1 MDYAGSAA
9 NDFVFF
15 NIITQILK
23 GNEIMASF
31 KKFFSILLSLCMVL
45 ALMPTSAFAAGSS
58 SSVDH
63 IDLGVSMTAELKVG
77 DKTLSSEVKLK
88 TSDAS
93 RVQVTAVQNGSAV
106 SFTRTSVSTSTDTDG
121 NPQVRL
127 KGTFPVGT
135 KSNPVVYTVSFTTDV
150 TFVDGSKT
158 YTVPMTFT
166 STFNYWSSDN
176 VCPGLTREKSK
187 WMNGSVI
194 RGSGMDFVLGSSA
207 SKGIVTIAKEVKDK
221 DGNYINPSGQTF
233 TFNVYRYDAGSKS
246 YTKVDAVTVQPT
258 GDGIGIGVVYL
269 DYGTYYIEEA
279 SPVSELTVDNENYEY
294 NGTAITYTD
303 AAGTKN
309 INGTKTEN
317 FNLSANAVKMSVS
330 VANIYAPG
338 TTSVA
343 VSKEWNDAG
352 NQDGIR
358 PSSVTVRLYADGKP
372 VDGKTATL
380 NADNSWEATFENL
393 PVYKSGTAIAYT
405 VVEDEVTDYT
415 TSVSGNAE
423 DGFVVTNSHTPAK
436 TSVTVTKSWD
446 DAGNQDG
453 IRPASVTAVLYA
465 DGVST
470 DKKVTLSAANQWS
483 ARFTDLPVN
492 KAGKKIA
499 YTVKEELEEGS
510 KYTAVV
516 TGSADAGFVITNS
529 YEPAKTDISVSKEWD
544 DADNQDN
551 LRPASVTVR
560 LYADGNPV
568 DGKTATLNAANK
580 WTATFENLPVYKSGT
595 AIVYTVVE
603 DKVAGYT
610 ANVTGSA
617 GEGFV
622 VTNSHTPAKTSVDVS
637 KVWKDAQNQ
646 DNLRPTSI
654 TVKLLANG
662 TETGKTVELNANNK
676 WAATFDNLD
685 KNAAGVEIAYTVE
698 EVSVTGYTSVIT
710 GSAAE
715 GYVITN
721 THAPEKTSV
730 AVSKV
735 WADAQ
740 NQDNIRPDAVTVEL
754 LANGTETGKTVE
766 LNTNNNWA
774 ATFNNLDKNAAG
786 VEIAYTVEEVSVTGY
801 TSVITG
807 SAAEGYVITNTHAP
821 EKTSVAVSKVWAD
834 AQNQDNIRPDAVTVK
849 LFANGTEVQGKT
861 VELNAG
867 NKWTAS
873 FTNLDKYAA
882 GEIIRYT
889 VEEVA
894 IEGYEPVITGD
905 QVNGYVITNGHIPYV
920 TSVTVTKEWIDNQN
934 QDNIRPDSVTVK
946 LYADDEPVEGQ
957 ELTLSEGNNW
967 TATFSNLPVNKAGKK
982 IEYTVEENAVDG
994 YEATITGTALG
1005 GFTVKNTH
1013 VPATTEVSVSKVWD
1027 DADDQDNIRPDSVTV
1042 RLYADGE
1049 PVEGQTVT
1057 LSEENQWTSV
1067 FTELPKFKEGTEIV
1081 YTVVEDEVT
1090 GYTSE
1095 VSGTAEE
1102 GYVITNYHKPLP
1114 PDENLEPEDP
1124 KDPPRKPLPEDQNL
1138 IDEDV
1143 PYTGDATADALLY
1156 DLMILSISA
1165 LAAILLKKRKSD
1177 NE

>member
-516 TGSADAGFVITNS
+516 TGSAEAGFVITNS

-662 TETGKTVELNANNK
+662 TETGKMVVLNPYNG
-676 WAATFDNLD
+676 WAASFDDLD
-685 KNAAGVEIAYTVE
+685 KY
-698 EVSVTGYTSVIT
+698 
-710 GSAAE
+710 
-715 GYVITN
+715 
-721 THAPEKTSV
+721 
-730 AVSKV
+730 
-735 WADAQ
+735 
-740 NQDNIRPDAVTVEL
+740 
-754 LANGTETGKTVE
+754 
-766 LNTNNNWA
+766 
-774 ATFNNLDKNAAG
+774 AAG

>member
-1 MDYAGSAA
+1 
-9 NDFVFF
+9 
-15 NIITQILK
+15 
-23 GNEIMASF
+23 MASF

-106 SFTRTSVSTSTDTDG
+106 SFTRSSVSTSTDTDG

-233 TFNVYRYDAGSKS
+233 TFNVYRYDAGSDS
-246 YTKVDAVTVQPT
+246 YTKVDAVTVQPA
-258 GDGIGIGVVYL
+258 GDGIGIGIVYL

-279 SPVSELTVDNENYEY
+279 SPVSELTVDNEKYEY

-516 TGSADAGFVITNS
+516 TGSAEAGFVITNS

-580 WTATFENLPVYKSGT
+580 WTATFENLPVCKSGT

-622 VTNSHTPAKTSVDVS
+622 VTNSHTPAKTSVAVS

-646 DNLRPTSI
+646 DNIRPDSV
-654 TVKLLANG
+654 TVELLANG

-721 THAPEKTSV
+721 THAPAKTSV

-735 WADAQ
+735 WEDAQ
-740 NQDNIRPDAVTVEL
+740 NQDNLRPTSITVKL
-754 LANGTETGKTVE
+754 LANGTETDKMVV
-766 LNTNNNWA
+766 LNPYNGWA
-774 ATFNNLDKNAAG
+774 ASFDDLDKYAAG

-821 EKTSVAVSKVWAD
+821 EKTSVAVSKVWED
-834 AQNQDNIRPDAVTVK
+834 A
-849 LFANGTEVQGKT
+849 
-861 VELNAG
+861 
-867 NKWTAS
+867 
-873 FTNLDKYAA
+873 
-882 GEIIRYT
+882 
-889 VEEVA
+889 
-894 IEGYEPVITGD
+894 
-905 QVNGYVITNGHIPYV
+905 
-920 TSVTVTKEWIDNQN
+920 QN

-994 YEATITGTALG
+994 YKATITGTALG

-1027 DADDQDNIRPDSVTV
+1027 DADDQDRIRPDSVTVRLYADGEPVEGQTVTLSEENQWTFVFTDLPKNKEGNEIAYTVVEDEVDGYKAEIAVIEGNEDTAGGFEITNVHTPATTEVSVSKVWDDADDQDRIRPDSVTV

-1067 FTELPKFKEGTEIV
+1067 FTELPKYKAGTEIV
-1081 YTVVEDEVT
+1081 YTVVEDKVT

-1124 KDPPRKPLPEDQNL
+1124 KDPPRKPLPEEQNL

>member
-1 MDYAGSAA
+1 
-9 NDFVFF
+9 
-15 NIITQILK
+15 
-23 GNEIMASF
+23 MASF

-106 SFTRTSVSTSTDTDG
+106 SFTRSSVSTSTDTDG

-233 TFNVYRYDAGSKS
+233 TFNVYRYDAGSDS
-246 YTKVDAVTVQPT
+246 YTKVDAVTVQPA
-258 GDGIGIGVVYL
+258 GDGIGIGIVYL

-279 SPVSELTVDNENYEY
+279 SPVSELTVDNEKYEY

-516 TGSADAGFVITNS
+516 TGSAEAGFVITNS

-568 DGKTATLNAANK
+568 DGKTATLSAANK

-622 VTNSHTPAKTSVDVS
+622 VTNSHTPAKTSVAVS

-646 DNLRPTSI
+646 DNIRPDSV
-654 TVKLLANG
+654 TVELLANG

-698 EVSVTGYTSVIT
+698 EVSVNGYTSVIT

-735 WADAQ
+735 WEDA
-740 NQDNIRPDAVTVEL
+740 
-754 LANGTETGKTVE
+754 
-766 LNTNNNWA
+766 
-774 ATFNNLDKNAAG
+774 
-786 VEIAYTVEEVSVTGY
+786 
-801 TSVITG
+801 
-807 SAAEGYVITNTHAP
+807 
-821 EKTSVAVSKVWAD
+821 
-834 AQNQDNIRPDAVTVK
+834 
-849 LFANGTEVQGKT
+849 
-861 VELNAG
+861 
-867 NKWTAS
+867 
-873 FTNLDKYAA
+873 
-882 GEIIRYT
+882 
-889 VEEVA
+889 
-894 IEGYEPVITGD
+894 
-905 QVNGYVITNGHIPYV
+905 
-920 TSVTVTKEWIDNQN
+920 QN

-994 YEATITGTALG
+994 YKATITGTALG

-1027 DADDQDNIRPDSVTV
+1027 DADDQDRIRPDSVTV

-1067 FTELPKFKEGTEIV
+1067 FTELPKYKAGTEIV
-1081 YTVVEDEVT
+1081 YTVVEDKVT

-1124 KDPPRKPLPEDQNL
+1124 KDPPRKPLPEEQNL

>member
-1 MDYAGSAA
+1 
-9 NDFVFF
+9 
-15 NIITQILK
+15 
-23 GNEIMASF
+23 MASF

-106 SFTRTSVSTSTDTDG
+106 SFTRSSVSTSTDTDG

-233 TFNVYRYDAGSKS
+233 TFNVYRYDAGSES

-258 GDGIGIGVVYL
+258 GDGIGIGIVYL

-380 NADNSWEATFENL
+380 NAANSWKATFENL

-423 DGFVVTNSHTPAK
+423 DGFVVTNSHAPAK

-516 TGSADAGFVITNS
+516 TGSAEEGFVITNS

-560 LYADGNPV
+560 LYADGKPV

-617 GEGFV
+617 GKGFV

-721 THAPEKTSV
+721 THAPAKTSV
-730 AVSKV
+730 DVSKV
-735 WADAQ
+735 WKDSQ
-740 NQDNIRPDAVTVEL
+740 NQDNLRPTSITVKL

-766 LNTNNNWA
+766 LNANNKWA
-774 ATFNNLDKNAAG
+774 ATFDNLDKNAAG

-807 SAAEGYVITNTHAP
+807 SAAEGYVITNTHTPA
-821 EKTSVAVSKVWAD
+821 KTSVAVSKEWV
-834 AQNQDNIRPDAVTVK
+834 DN
-849 LFANGTEVQGKT
+849 N
-861 VELNAG
+861 
-867 NKWTAS
+867 
-873 FTNLDKYAA
+873 
-882 GEIIRYT
+882 
-889 VEEVA
+889 
-894 IEGYEPVITGD
+894 
-905 QVNGYVITNGHIPYV
+905 
-920 TSVTVTKEWIDNQN
+920 N

-1027 DADDQDNIRPDSVTV
+1027 DADDQDRIRPDSVTVRLYADGEPVEGQTVTLSEENQWTFVFTDLPKNREGNEIAYTVAEDEVEGYKAEIAVIEGNEDTAGGFKITNVHTPATTEVSVSKVWDDADDQDRIRPDSVTV

-1067 FTELPKFKEGTEIV
+1067 FTELPKYKAGTEIV
-1081 YTVVEDEVT
+1081 YTVVEDKVT

-1124 KDPPRKPLPEDQNL
+1124 KDPPRKPLPEEQNL

>member
-1 MDYAGSAA
+1 
-9 NDFVFF
+9 
-15 NIITQILK
+15 
-23 GNEIMASF
+23 
-31 KKFFSILLSLCMVL
+31 
-45 ALMPTSAFAAGSS
+45 
-58 SSVDH
+58 
-63 IDLGVSMTAELKVG
+63 MTAELKVG

-106 SFTRTSVSTSTDTDG
+106 SFTRSSVSTSTDTDG

-233 TFNVYRYDAGSKS
+233 TFNVYRYDAGSNS

-258 GDGIGIGVVYL
+258 GDGIGIGIVYL

-279 SPVSELTVDNENYEY
+279 SPVSELTVDNEKYEY

-309 INGTKTEN
+309 INGTRTER

-516 TGSADAGFVITNS
+516 TGSAEAGFVITNS

-560 LYADGNPV
+560 LYADGKPV

-603 DKVAGYT
+603 DEVAGYT

-617 GEGFV
+617 GKGFV

-721 THAPEKTSV
+721 THTPAKTSV
-730 AVSKV
+730 AVSKEWV
-735 WADAQ
+735 
-740 NQDNIRPDAVTVEL
+740 DN
-754 LANGTETGKTVE
+754 N
-766 LNTNNNWA
+766 
-774 ATFNNLDKNAAG
+774 
-786 VEIAYTVEEVSVTGY
+786 
-801 TSVITG
+801 
-807 SAAEGYVITNTHAP
+807 
-821 EKTSVAVSKVWAD
+821 
-834 AQNQDNIRPDAVTVK
+834 
-849 LFANGTEVQGKT
+849 
-861 VELNAG
+861 
-867 NKWTAS
+867 
-873 FTNLDKYAA
+873 
-882 GEIIRYT
+882 
-889 VEEVA
+889 
-894 IEGYEPVITGD
+894 
-905 QVNGYVITNGHIPYV
+905 
-920 TSVTVTKEWIDNQN
+920 N

-1027 DADDQDNIRPDSVTV
+1027 DADDQDRIRPDSVTVRLYADGEPVEGQTVTLSEENQWTSAFTDLPKNKEGNEIAYTVAEDEVDGYKAEIAVIEGNEDTAGGFEITNVHTPATTEVSVSKVWDDADDQDRIRPDSVTV

-1067 FTELPKFKEGTEIV
+1067 FTELPKYKAGTEIV
-1081 YTVVEDEVT
+1081 YTVVEDKVT

-1124 KDPPRKPLPEDQNL
+1124 KDPPRKPLPEEQNL